1 MFWDT
6 FCSLVIIFYLNWVV
20 IWGCR
25 DFGVFRE
32 EKKWRV
38 IVISRPENNSS
49 LLKVSWPQNNKQE
62 RRAVKGVCA
71 NNKDEFKMKWDYN
84 LLQLCLKSQCRSWIK
99 ILYQTFRKTDEM
111 IRILKSVAIQLA
123 LRRRSKIQI
132 QIWLNCFFFISWFSF
147 VLQHVFTIFG

>member
-1 MFWDT
+1 MTLGFFEKRKSDESSS
-6 FCSLVIIFYLNWVV
+6 SL
-20 IWGCR
+20 
-25 DFGVFRE
+25 DQ
-32 EKKWRV
+32 
-38 IVISRPENNSS
+38 ENNSS

-111 IRILKSVAIQLA
+111 IRILKSVAIQRCA
-123 LRRRSKIQI
+123 GAQKFKFKFDWIVV
-132 QIWLNCFFFISWFSF
+132 FSF
-147 VLQHVFTIFG
+147 LGSLLYFNMFSQFLGRTSYMQ

>member
-38 IVISRPENNSS
+38 IVIVISRPENNSS
-49 LLKVSWPQNNKQE
+49 LLKVSWPHSNKEE
-62 RRAVKGVCA
+62 RRAVKGV
-71 NNKDEFKMKWDYN
+71 NKVWGYNKDEFKLKWDYN
-84 LLQLCLKSQCRSWIK
+84 LLQLCFKNQCSSWIK
-99 ILYQTFRKTDEM
+99 ILYQPFRKTDEM

-132 QIWLNCFFFISWFSF
+132 
-147 VLQHVFTIFG
+147 